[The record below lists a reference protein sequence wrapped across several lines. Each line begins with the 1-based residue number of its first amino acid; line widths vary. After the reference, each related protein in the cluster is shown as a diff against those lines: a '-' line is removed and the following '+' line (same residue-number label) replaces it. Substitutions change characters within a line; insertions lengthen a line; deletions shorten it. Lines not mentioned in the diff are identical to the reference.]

1 MIRMVKPLVKGV
13 LWDFGGVLS
22 TSPFDAFSAYEVAQ
36 GLEPGFIR
44 RLNSTNPDTNAWAQL
59 ERSEVDLENFARLF
73 EAEAKAA
80 GGKVDGAALLAG
92 LQTEIRPAMIE
103 AVRRCRKQ
111 LKTALL
117 TNNFSA
123 GNGSM
128 WAGIPELFDVIVES
142 SQVGYR
148 KPDPHFYAIA
158 LEMLEIEPEEAVF
171 LDDLGI
177 NLKPARALGMH
188 TIKVTDPAA
197 ALRELE
203 ALVGFPLG

>member
-1 MIRMVKPLVKGV
+1 MAKPLVKGV

-22 TSPFDAFSAYEVAQ
+22 TSPFDAFSAYEVAN
-36 GLEPGFIR
+36 GLEAGFIR
-44 RLNSTNPDTNAWAQL
+44 RLNSTNPDTNAWARF
-59 ERSEVDLENFARLF
+59 ERSEVGIEEFALLF
-73 EAEAKAA
+73 EAEAAAA
-80 GGKVDGAALLAG
+80 GGRVDGAALLAS
-92 LQTEIRPAMIE
+92 LRTDLRPAMIE
-103 AVRRCRKQ
+103 AVRRCRAR

-117 TNNFSA
+117 TNNFRT
-123 GNGSM
+123 GNGAM

-148 KPDPHFYAIA
+148 KPDPHFYALA
-158 LEMLEIEPEEAVF
+158 LEMLEIEPDEAVF

-188 TIKVTDPAA
+188 TIKVTDPTE
-197 ALRELE
+197 ALADLE

>member
-1 MIRMVKPLVKGV
+1 MVKPLVKGV

-22 TSPFDAFSAYEVAQ
+22 TSPFDAFSAYEVAN
-36 GLEPGFIR
+36 GLEAGFIR

-73 EAEAKAA
+73 EAEAEAA
-80 GGKVDGAALLAG
+80 GGKVDGTALLAC

-103 AVRRCRKQ
+103 AVRRCKKQ

-117 TNNFSA
+117 TNNISA
-123 GNGSM
+123 GSGPM
-128 WAGIPELFDVIVES
+128 WERIPDLFDVIVES

-158 LEMLEIEPEEAVF
+158 LEMLEIEPDEAVF

-177 NLKPARALGMH
+177 NLKPARALGMQ
-188 TIKVTDPAA
+188 TIKVTDPAE
-197 ALRELE
+197 ALAELE
-203 ALVGFPLG
+203 ALVGFPLN

>member
-1 MIRMVKPLVKGV
+1 MAKPLVKGV

-22 TSPFDAFSAYEVAQ
+22 TSPFDAFSAYEAAH

-44 RLNSTNPDTNAWAQL
+44 QLNSTNPDTNAWAQL
-59 ERSEVDLENFARLF
+59 ERSEVALEEFVLLF
-73 EAEAKAA
+73 EAEALAA
-80 GGKVDGAALLAG
+80 GSRLDGAALLGG
-92 LQTEIRPAMIE
+92 LSTELRPAMIE
-103 AVRRCRKQ
+103 AVRRCRTQ

-117 TNNFSA
+117 TNNFRT
-123 GNGSM
+123 GSGSI
-128 WAGIPELFDVIVES
+128 WEGIPELFDVIVES

-188 TIKVTDPAA
+188 TIKVTDPSD
-197 ALRELE
+197 ALAELE
-203 ALVGFPLG
+203 ALVGFALG